1 MTTDIPGLGTWL
13 PGAEPP
19 AFEESGL
26 HAAVSRMREPAH
38 VVREGTRGRL
48 GVAFGGL
55 VEPPA
60 IDPGDGPGDGR
71 QIGGGARAS
80 AVTSGPRG
88 SGYLVLG
95 TLPPL
100 YPEWLGERAFTEEHR
115 LRFPYVAGEMANGIA
130 TPRLVVAMARAG
142 MLGFYGAAGLTL
154 ARLDSALDEIERAL
168 GTDSAAAAWGS
179 NLIHSP
185 AEPDLEEAVADLYL
199 RRGVKRICASA
210 FMGLT
215 PAVVRCAATGLTRDG
230 RGRIVRRHRL
240 IAKISRPEVAEL
252 FMGPAPP
259 ALLEDLVRAGK
270 LQAAEAALAAQVPVA
285 EDITV
290 EADSGGHTDNRPLG
304 ALFPVIQALRD
315 ATARRHGWPS
325 PIRVGAAGGL
335 GTPAAV
341 AAAFSLGAAYV
352 VTGTVNQAAV
362 EAGLSADGKSLLAQA
377 GIADVI
383 MAPAADMFEMGVKVQ
398 VLRRGTMFGPRAL
411 RLYELYRNHESLEAM
426 PAAVRERLER
436 EILGAS
442 CTHVWAEVRHY
453 FQTRDPRDLARAERE
468 PRHRM
473 ALIFRWYLGLSSR
486 WAMAGETG
494 RRLDYQIWC
503 GPAMGAFNAWVK
515 NSFLEAPEQRTVV
528 QIALNLLEGAATL
541 TRAQQLRSAG
551 VAIPAAAFAYTPRP
565 LG

>member
-1 MTTDIPGLGTWL
+1 MTTDTPGLGTWL

-19 AFEESGL
+19 AFEDTAL
-26 HAAVSRMREPAH
+26 ADAVARIREPAH
-38 VVREGTRGRL
+38 VVREAPDGRL
-48 GVAFGGL
+48 GVAFGG
-55 VEPPA
+55 VVQREP
-60 IDPGDGPGDGR
+60 
-71 QIGGGARAS
+71 GGA
-80 AVTSGPRG
+80 GDPRG
-88 SGYLVLG
+88 RRSAPPGYPLLG
-95 TLPPL
+95 TLPAL
-100 YPEWLGERAFTEEHR
+100 YPEWLGDRAFTEEHG

-142 MLGFYGAAGLTL
+142 MLGFFGAAGLTPTRV
-154 ARLDSALDEIERAL
+154 ASALDEIEGAL
-168 GTDSAAAAWGS
+168 GADGPAWGS

-199 RRGVKRICASA
+199 RRGVQRICASA

-215 PAVVRCAATGLTRDG
+215 PAVVRCAATGLARDEH
-230 RGRIVRRHRL
+230 GRIVRRHRL
-240 IAKISRPEVAEL
+240 FAKISRPEVAEL
-252 FMGPAPP
+252 FMAPAPP
-259 ALLEDLVRAGK
+259 ALLEGLVRAGK
-270 LQAAEAALAAQVPVA
+270 LQAGEAALAAQVPVA
-285 EDITV
+285 EDVTV

-304 ALFPVIQALRD
+304 ALFPVILAVAD
-315 ATARRHGWPS
+315 AARRRHGWTR

-352 VTGTVNQAAV
+352 VTGTVNQAAL

-411 RLYELYRNHESLEAM
+411 RLHELYRAHDSLEAM
-426 PAAVRERLER
+426 PAEVRERLER
-436 EILGAS
+436 EILGAP
-442 CTHVWAEVRHY
+442 CTRVWAEVRQH
-453 FQTRDPRDLARAERE
+453 FQTRDPRELDRAERE

-473 ALIFRWYLGLSSR
+473 ALVFRWYLGLSSR
-486 WAMAGETG
+486 WAMAGETA

-515 NSFLEAPEQRTVV
+515 GSFLDAPEQREAA
-528 QIALNLLEGAATL
+528 QIALNLLEGAAVL

-551 VAIPAAAFAYTPRP
+551 VAIPAAAFVYRPRP